1 MVPLQLFFFYK
12 NVLHRFFI
20 CVNGQPEHHDCG
32 DSLHWDPNADQ
43 CIKEEESSCVPSY
56 PLPEIREIECPE
68 DTESDLLFLPHPEEC
83 QFYFICIDG
92 TSILARCT
100 RIMLFDYITAR
111 CMFPQDARCFNGS
124 PVSGQQSPKLISM

>member
-1 MVPLQLFFFYK
+1 MVTNCLTSRLGQLMTSY
-12 NVLHRFFI
+12 RFFI
-20 CVNGQPEHHDCG
+20 CRDGGPEHHDCG
-32 DSLHWDPNADQ
+32 PSLHWDPTERW

-68 DTESDLLFLPHPEEC
+68 DTENDLLFLPHPEEC

-100 RIMLFDYITAR
+100 RTMLFDFVTAR
-111 CMFPQDARCFNGS
+111 CNFPENARCFNGS
-124 PVSGQQSPKLISM
+124 PAANKLIA